1 MLQPI
6 GSAQA
11 GNSPA
16 CPQTNPPT
24 QENPHLEDL
33 FLGFPLRPTGG
44 LPGPSPVPVPY
55 GIEIGALNVPL
66 NVNAFP
72 TASVT
77 TLGTLAINLQR
88 SVYKDTDDFV
98 QRSPLRKAVTADL
111 KRQHPDKEIR
121 WVERYM
127 MIKAGAGGIVGIP
140 IVNMLSGAVGT
151 FLSGFVYG
159 CYIRPIVVGVDD
171 ETQTGP
177 GTESLVV
184 PYNAE
189 KIQQMPVG
197 AQFEI
202 TGLGSLSGF
211 CGVYFGPGEA
221 VGPYTAGAFIGF
233 SASMLRSKGFTVA
246 ISRLPDHN
254 KARVQVK
261 EFQASSVGFNLF
273 AMVGLVLG
281 ANPLN
286 IPAPG
291 IGFIQHYTSL
301 QGYATMGAMA
311 TQYTSLNMF
320 AGRSTNSDSCAV
332 GMYDYDLTDKDA
344 CKAMEEA
351 IFNRDSKSKELASLG
366 TGVVTQVQLEQ
377 NSKFVEHRGGIL
389 FCGEKAIMG
398 ASAKSKEEGKLVY
411 VDGSRMVYQ
420 DSAYKRTRESVF
432 AGKKEI
438 TWEHFLKVFSNQ
450 TEGEHTYRLKL
461 KSSDHCVSR
470 EEALYFQRIVDALDV
485 PYQANIDP
493 AYPKLKPFERLIR
506 GGRPVS
512 TSVDMFFS
520 QTGTEKIA
528 NCSYEDAVMAY
539 LKAISLLDSRYQKLF
554 QFIQPGTPLA
564 HKTRAMLKE
573 ASSSLDACCIP
584 ALGKGLIPNS
594 LSKSYETLTNG
605 RSLKDDSLVW
615 LLAMR
620 FADAIA
626 TISDPSD
633 SKQIC
638 DFFTQLGESRG
649 FDYAEVMVALRL
661 IVGKKCSKIHELKM
675 EGDLLLI
682 TAQDEGFVTTPQQE
696 IDKAMEAA

>member
-6 GSAQA
+6 GGATTNDRQTCREIYSSTQDL
-11 GNSPA
+11 
-16 CPQTNPPT
+16 PQ
-24 QENPHLEDL
+24 LEDL
-33 FLGFPLRPTGG
+33 FLGFPLQPTAG
-44 LPGPSPVPVPY
+44 LPGTSPIPIPY

-66 NVNAFP
+66 NIDTFP
-72 TASVT
+72 TATVT

-98 QRSPLRKAVTADL
+98 QRSSLRKTVTENL
-111 KRQHPDKEIR
+111 KRQYPDKEIC

-127 MIKAGAGGIVGIP
+127 MIKAGTGGIVSIP
-140 IVNMLSGAVGT
+140 IVNMLSGAVGA
-151 FLSGFVYG
+151 FLSGFVCA
-159 CYIRPIVVGVDD
+159 CYIRPIVVGIDD

-177 GTESLVV
+177 GTEGLVV

-197 AQFEI
+197 AQFEF

-221 VGPYTAGAFIGF
+221 LGPYTAGAFIGF
-233 SASMLRSKGFTVA
+233 SANMLRSKGFTVA

-254 KARVQVK
+254 KARVQIK
-261 EFQASSVGFNLF
+261 EFETSSVGFNLF

-281 ANPLN
+281 ANPLG
-286 IPAPG
+286 IPGPG

-320 AGRSTNSDSCAV
+320 VGRSTKRDGCAV
-332 GMYDYDLTDKDA
+332 GMYDYDLTNKEA
-344 CKAMEEA
+344 CKAMEEV

-377 NSKFVEHRGGIL
+377 SSKCVEHQGGIL

-398 ASAKSKEEGKLVY
+398 TSAKSKEEGKLVY

-450 TEGEHTYRLKL
+450 TAGEHTYRLRL
-461 KSSDHCVSR
+461 NSSDHCVSR
-470 EEALYFQRIVDALDV
+470 QEALYFQRIVEALDV
-485 PYQANIDP
+485 PYQAQIDP

-512 TSVDMFFS
+512 TSVDLFFS
-520 QTGTEKIA
+520 QTGIEKVA

-539 LKAISLLDSRYQKLF
+539 LKAISLLDPKYQKFF

-564 HKTRAMLKE
+564 HKIRALLKE
-573 ASSSLDACCIP
+573 ASYSLDACCIP
-584 ALGKGLIPNS
+584 TLGKGLIPNS
-594 LSKSYETLTNG
+594 LNKSYEILTHG

-615 LLAMR
+615 LLAIR

-626 TISDPSD
+626 TVSDPSN
-633 SKQIC
+633 SKQIG
-638 DFFTQLGESRG
+638 DFFTQLGESKG

-661 IVGKKCSKIHELKM
+661 IVGKTCSKIHQLKM

-682 TAQDEGFVTTPQQE
+682 TAQEEGFVTSPQEE
-696 IDKAMEAA
+696 IDRAMQAV